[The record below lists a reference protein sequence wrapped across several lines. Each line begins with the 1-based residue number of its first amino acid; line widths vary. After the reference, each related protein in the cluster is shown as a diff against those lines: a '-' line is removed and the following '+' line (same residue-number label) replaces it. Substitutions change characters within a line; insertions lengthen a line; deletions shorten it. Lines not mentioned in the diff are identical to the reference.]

1 VKENQLVSFDFSH
14 IEILEGCL
22 IKDIR
27 SEEKETWLQIYTD
40 LQKYIFVSLAAP
52 EQCKIASHIIKK
64 VFLNQDLS
72 EAVMEVKK
80 HSYSTLT

>member
-1 VKENQLVSFDFSH
+1 VKENELVSFDFEH

-22 IKDIR
+22 VKDINR
-27 SEEKETWLQIYTD
+27 EEKETWLNIYND

-52 EQCKIASHIIKK
+52 DQCKIASHIIKK

-72 EAVMEVKK
+72 ESVMEVS
-80 HSYSTLT
+80 HNLEIIF